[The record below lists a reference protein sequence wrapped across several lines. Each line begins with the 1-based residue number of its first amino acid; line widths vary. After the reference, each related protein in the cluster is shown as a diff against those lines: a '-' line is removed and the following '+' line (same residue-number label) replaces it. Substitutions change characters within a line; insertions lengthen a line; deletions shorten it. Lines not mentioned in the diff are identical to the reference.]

1 MMERKEQGAT
11 PRAST
16 PKKAPAVVTP
26 LPRTVRKKTPMVKQ
40 RKSVSFQI
48 RTAPETKELAER
60 IAGAYETG
68 GRSKLDADMYKRGLL
83 LSLVLLGPNANGL
96 YAGMSEQELARQ
108 LAPLFDR
115 QYAVLDRHHL
125 LAQYVY
131 RVLPPGGMGQFA
143 FVPASTDTDAHPLPN
158 AQRKASENEQAH
170 YRLGE
175 EAQETLVNFAEEI

>member
-1 MMERKEQGAT
+1 MIERKEQGGGT
-11 PRAST
+11 SRAARKKGQPLGVT
-16 PKKAPAVVTP
+16 APKT
-26 LPRTVRKKTPMVKQ
+26 RKKTPLVRQ

-48 RTAPETKELAER
+48 RTSPETKELAER
-60 IAGAYETG
+60 VADAYEMG

-115 QYAVLDRHHL
+115 QYALLDRHQL
-125 LAQYVY
+125 LASYVY
-131 RVLPPGGMGQFA
+131 RVLPPGGIGQLA
-143 FVPASTDTDAHPLPN
+143 FVPTSTTDAQALSTPH
-158 AQRKASENEQAH
+158 RSGSEDEQMH

-175 EAQETLVNFAEEI
+175 EAQGTLGNFADEI